1 VALVWALV
9 LLHDP
14 RMVTTHVL
22 DPLGMPARLRWDI
35 FCRVVDNL
43 GDVGVCWRLSA
54 DLAARGQRVRLWI
67 DQPEP
72 LRWMAP
78 GALEGEVDGIEVIAW
93 TTPMAREAMASWT
106 PGEVWIEA
114 FGCDPAP
121 ECALRLADQVAKG
134 GPAPVWINLE
144 YLSAEPYVERS
155 HRLPSPV
162 MSGPLKGLTK
172 WFFYP
177 GFTTATGG
185 LLREPDLARRQM
197 GFDAAGW
204 LCEQGLMAPAPRRVS
219 LFCYEPPSLVNVL
232 HAAGA
237 DAQSS
242 DWLITPGRSAQAVA
256 SLPTPGP
263 ACRLHTLQPL
273 AQREFD
279 HLLWACDLNFVR
291 GEDSL
296 VRAIWAG
303 QPFVWQI
310 YPQHDNAHHAK
321 LDAFLTWLDAPASLR
336 HFHQRWNGI
345 ASAQRGVWPGWAGV
359 DDWRDCVQAARNRLL
374 AQPDLN
380 QQLIGFVTEK
390 R

>member
-1 VALVWALV
+1 MAGIVASPLR
-9 LLHDP
+9 HDP
-14 RMVTTHVL
+14 RMVTDPAPTHAGVN
-22 DPLGMPARLRWDI
+22 WDI

-78 GALEGEVDGIEVIAW
+78 GALEGRVPGVQVIAW
-93 TTPMAREAMASWT
+93 TTPMAHEAMAGWM
-106 PGEVWIEA
+106 PGEVWVEA

-121 ECALRLADQVAKG
+121 ECALRLAEWVAQG

-155 HRLPSPV
+155 HCLPSPV
-162 MSGPLKGLTK
+162 MAGPLKGLTK

-177 GFTTATGG
+177 GFTPTTGG
-185 LLREPDLARRQM
+185 LLRESDLAQRQAD
-197 GFDAAGW
+197 FDAAVW
-204 LCEQGLMAPAPRRVS
+204 LREQGLAGTAPRRVS
-219 LFCYEPPSLVNVL
+219 LFCYEPPALAEVL
-232 HAAGA
+232 RAAGE
-237 DAQSS
+237 DAQTS
-242 DWLITPGRSAQAVA
+242 DWLLTPGRSAQAVA
-256 SLPTPGP
+256 ALPAPGP
-263 ACRLHTLQPL
+263 ACRLHMLQPL
-273 AQREFD
+273 PQREFD
-279 HLLWACDLNFVR
+279 HLLWACDLNFAR

-296 VRAIWAG
+296 VRALWAG

-321 LDAFLTWLDAPASLR
+321 LDAFLNWLDAPASLR
-336 HFHQRWNGI
+336 RFHQQWNGI
-345 ASAQRGVWPGWAGV
+345 ASAEGGVWPGWAV
-359 DDWRDCVQAARNRLL
+359 VYSWRGCVQAARARLL
-374 AQPDLN
+374 AQPDLS
-380 QQLIGFVTEK
+380 QQLIGFVTGK

>member
-1 VALVWALV
+1 VASPLR
-9 LLHDP
+9 HDP
-14 RMVTTHVL
+14 RMVTAHV
-22 DPLGMPARLRWDI
+22 PASPSIPARLQWDI

-43 GDVGVCWRLSA
+43 GDIGVCWRLSA

-78 GALEGEVDGIEVIAW
+78 GALEGGVPGVQVIAW
-93 TTPMAREAMASWT
+93 TSPIVCEAMAGWT

-121 ECALRLADQVAKG
+121 ECALRLADQMARG
-134 GPAPVWINLE
+134 GAAPFWINLE
-144 YLSAEPYVERS
+144 YLSAEPYVERN

-162 MSGPLKGLTK
+162 MSGPLRGLTK

-185 LLREPDLARRQM
+185 LLREPELAQRQA

-204 LCEQGLMAPAPRRVS
+204 LREQGLLASATRCVS
-219 LFCYEPPSLVNVL
+219 LFCYEPPALAEVL
-232 HAAGA
+232 HAAGR
-237 DAQSS
+237 DPQIS
-242 DWLITPGRSAQAVA
+242 DWLITPGRSAQAVTA
-256 SLPTPGP
+256 LPAPGP
-263 ACRLHTLQPL
+263 ACRLHALQPL

-279 HLLWACDLNFVR
+279 HLLWSCDLNFVR

-296 VRAIWAG
+296 VRALWAG

-336 HFHQRWNGI
+336 HFHQQWNGI
-345 ASAQRGVWPGWAGV
+345 ASAEGGVWPGWAVV
-359 DDWRDCVQAARNRLL
+359 DGWRDCVRSARTRLL
-374 AQPDLN
+374 AQPDFS
-380 QQLIGFVTEK
+380 QQLLGFVAGK